1 MTIQKKK
8 IQWAL
13 RNEEKEYH
21 FKVTPILK
29 LIIHQVNES
38 YRFDLR
44 VASSRC
50 CNRE

>member
-21 FKVTPILK
+21 FKVSPILK
-29 LIIHQVNES
+29 FIHQVNES
-38 YRFDLR
+38 YRFDVI
-44 VASSRC
+44 VASPRC